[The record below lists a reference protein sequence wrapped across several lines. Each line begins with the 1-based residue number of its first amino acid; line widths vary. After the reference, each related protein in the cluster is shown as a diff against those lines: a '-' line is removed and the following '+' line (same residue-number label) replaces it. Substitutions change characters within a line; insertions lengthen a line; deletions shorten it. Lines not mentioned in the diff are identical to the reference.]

1 MQQISIALS
10 LLSVGTK
17 APQTRALSRPVAS
30 APVPVVPLVFCFAAA
45 GAWETLKPCSGGCL
59 KGGKQHQI
67 LGSTVEAQTFFSAS
81 DSIA

>member
-10 LLSVGTK
+10 LLSVGTE
-17 APQTRALSRPVAS
+17 APQTLSRPVAS
-30 APVPVVPLVFCFAAA
+30 APVPVVPLVFCYAAA

-67 LGSTVEAQTFFSAS
+67 LGSTVAAQTFFSAS